1 MPGPEPT
8 HGDILEKLGELKG
21 QVGTLIGM
29 VGQKREDINAL
40 YGRVGLLEQL
50 TASRQDLGEAEKRIN
65 SLEKEIAKWAGICL
79 AASVALPII
88 TPYILQGAQQL
99 EQNAENRLERVR

>member
-1 MPGPEPT
+1 VT
-8 HGDILEKLGELKG
+8 LGELKG
-21 QVGTLIGM
+21 QVTTLINL

-50 TASRQDLGEAEKRIN
+50 SASRQELGDAEKRIN

-79 AASVALPII
+79 AASLALPLVM
-88 TPYILQGAQQL
+88 PYLTEGVQRI
-99 EQNAENRLERVR
+99 ERTTHQKQP